1 MSPGI
6 VPSNLQH
13 TTAPLY
19 CFSQAR
25 PRRTT
30 PAMKH
35 GSAYP
40 GDHHARSN
48 PKIIHKTLFI
58 QKLINPLPYCTKPPR
73 HSFSKLYAPHSP
85 STPRPPLRST
95 TPERMVVVSTA
106 APSLRHRPHPTLV
119 LHDTLRVPS
128 GTTFRYKPFQGPGF
142 LSGVI
147 PCCIVPC
154 VSGVEDGCQA
164 STTATRPLRD
174 FFHGDGMVR
183 FMHGL

>member
-58 QKLINPLPYCTKPPR
+58 QKLINQLPYSTSAPPI
-73 HSFSKLYAPHSP
+73 
-85 STPRPPLRST
+85 STFRATLVLTPIPPLLSIA
-95 TPERMVVVSTA
+95 PERMVVVSTA
-106 APSLRHRPHPTLV
+106 VPSLRHRPHPTLV

-142 LSGVI
+142 LSGVV
-147 PCCIVPC
+147 PCCIPC

-174 FFHGDGMVR
+174 FFHGDGMVH

>member
-48 PKIIHKTLFI
+48 PKIIQKKKNFIYTKTYKYVAL
-58 QKLINPLPYCTKPPR
+58 
-73 HSFSKLYAPHSP
+73 LYK
-85 STPRPPLRST
+85 TYNNR
-95 TPERMVVVSTA
+95 
-106 APSLRHRPHPTLV
+106 
-119 LHDTLRVPS
+119 
-128 GTTFRYKPFQGPGF
+128 
-142 LSGVI
+142 
-147 PCCIVPC
+147 
-154 VSGVEDGCQA
+154 
-164 STTATRPLRD
+164 
-174 FFHGDGMVR
+174 
-183 FMHGL
+183 